1 MLQQTGK
8 LADASPDFVPPFNL
22 FPSYLFVT
30 KSNFCSLEVY
40 YLKKPTSLGHIFE
53 WTK

>member
-1 MLQQTGK
+1 MLQKTGK

-30 KSNFCSLEVY
+30 KSKFCSL
-40 YLKKPTSLGHIFE
+40 
-53 WTK
+53 